1 MSRSVKISKLITKL
15 KNSKDSSDIYNNPL
29 HFLEDQ
35 PETIVYLFK
44 HIVTPICNGETVQL
58 SNIDMSKFERGDIET
73 VWTLYQEHMESN
85 STILER
91 LRKFYQTFKS
101 ASPSF
106 PRGISISLI
115 SISLGFLLGTL
126 FAICSES

>member
-1 MSRSVKISKLITKL
+1 MSHSVKISKLITKL
-15 KNSKDSSDIYNNPL
+15 KNSKGSSDIYNNPL

-85 STILER
+85 SIILER

-101 ASPSF
+101 ASPEHIAVSF
-106 PRGISISLI
+106 I
-115 SISLGFLLGTL
+115 
-126 FAICSES
+126 